1 LLKETFMR
9 AKIRLTFLT
18 VAVAALAIVALVPT
32 AARARTEYKE
42 AFAKNYADKV
52 KPVDCNLCHDKKAGK
67 NKKIRNEYGKAV
79 GTALGAKSV
88 DDEDKIIKALKE
100 AEKSKA
106 KGAKETFGEL
116 IEAGK
121 RPAG

>member
-1 LLKETFMR
+1 MR

-18 VAVAALAIVALVPT
+18 VAVAALAIVALVPS
-32 AARARTEYKE
+32 AAHARKEYKD
-42 AFAKNYADKV
+42 AFAKTYDKV
-52 KPVDCNLCHDKKAGK
+52 KPADCNLCHDKKAGK

-79 GTALGAKSV
+79 GTALADKNV
-88 DDEDKIIKALKE
+88 EDEDKIIKALKE
-100 AEKSKA
+100 AEKGKA